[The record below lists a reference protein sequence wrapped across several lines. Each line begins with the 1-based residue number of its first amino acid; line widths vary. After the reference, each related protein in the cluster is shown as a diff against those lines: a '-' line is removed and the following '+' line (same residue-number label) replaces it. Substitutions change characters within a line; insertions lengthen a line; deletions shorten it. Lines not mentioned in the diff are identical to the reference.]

1 MVTTRSRSTCSWRPL
16 ERAWWVGSDRET
28 RTAIDEVAQAVPGA
42 QDDARLA
49 AIRAL
54 AAPIA
59 NGRAVSDCLG
69 RVDTALVRDPQALRN
84 FGLAA
89 HAIGDPPHAS
99 ALLAEAEARCRAD
112 GLLGLLPQVLCVQAA
127 ARLELGDWDRASA
140 LAAEAA
146 EVAENTEQWNWVAAA
161 TVVLARA
168 YALQGDGDRAM
179 SLAGESEH
187 LAGNRGLHDVH
198 ALGRIARGSAWL
210 SAGQYVEAYDELSPL
225 FHDHELRDI
234 ERERMSAIMLLVE
247 AAVHTQRDE
256 DARRVI
262 AGIEATARL
271 TPSPLLGVQ
280 LLFARAVLA
289 HDGDAEERYRDALA
303 QDLVRWPWVRARI
316 ELAYGSWLRRQRRA
330 VESRP
335 RLRAACETLEL
346 IGAHAWAERARTEL
360 RAAGERRPGERGG
373 DGAALENVLSPQELE
388 IARLAAEGLSN
399 REIGQRLFLSHRTV
413 GSHLYRIFPKLG
425 ITSRRHLLNRVNA
438 GSGTSM
444 VAA

>member
-1 MVTTRSRSTCSWRPL
+1 MGRLGSR
-16 ERAWWVGSDRET
+16 EQ
-28 RTAIDEVAQAVPGA
+28 RTEIDEVAQAVPGA
-42 QDDARLA
+42 QDDARRA

-89 HAIGDPPHAS
+89 HTIGDPPAAS

-146 EVAENTEQWNWVAAA
+146 EVAEHTAQWNWVAAA

-168 YALQGDGDRAM
+168 YALQGNGDRAM
-179 SLAGESEH
+179 ALAGESEH

-225 FHDHELRDI
+225 FHDDELRDI
-234 ERERMSAIMLLVE
+234 EHERMSAIMLFVE

-256 DARRVI
+256 DA
-262 AGIEATARL
+262 AA
-271 TPSPLLGVQ
+271 PSPESKQPRVSPRRRCWASSCFSPGPCSPSTAMPRSVTATRSRRTW
-280 LLFARAVLA
+280 FGGPGYTPGSSSPTGAGYGGSVARSKAGRA
-289 HDGDAEERYRDALA
+289 CA
-303 QDLVRWPWVRARI
+303 PRARPW
-316 ELAYGSWLRRQRRA
+316 S
-330 VESRP
+330 
-335 RLRAACETLEL
+335 
-346 IGAHAWAERARTEL
+346 
-360 RAAGERRPGERGG
+360 
-373 DGAALENVLSPQELE
+373 
-388 IARLAAEGLSN
+388 
-399 REIGQRLFLSHRTV
+399 
-413 GSHLYRIFPKLG
+413 
-425 ITSRRHLLNRVNA
+425 
-438 GSGTSM
+438 
-444 VAA
+444 